1 MQLFLVARTLAS
13 ITSRVIERGTLA
25 FAQWLGLNDSRS
37 TMENLMTDAA
47 QIANRHIA
55 IWNETNPA
63 RREYRFWIS
72 TETQALLTSTL
83 S

>member
-1 MQLFLVARTLAS
+1 
-13 ITSRVIERGTLA
+13 
-25 FAQWLGLNDSRS
+25 
-37 TMENLMTDAA
+37 MTDAA